1 MFESAEL
8 DHRIDKP
15 TYQAEVPVLRQALL
29 AAQAE
34 VFAKKEFPIVVLI
47 GGVDGAGKGE
57 TVNLLNEWMDPRHIA
72 THAVAAPS
80 DEERERPRLW
90 RFWRALPPKGKM
102 GIFFGSWYTGPILA
116 RAYGELKLRGLD
128 RKLEDIV
135 RLERMLT
142 DEGALIVK
150 LWFHLSKDA
159 QRKRLRSLEKDRL
172 TRWRVTELDW
182 KHFELY
188 DKFSKISAH
197 CISRT
202 STANAPW
209 TIVEGT
215 DARYRSLTAGKALLD
230 AIRARLDQ
238 PRVVPAVHAPPS
250 VAAIDAGPLASRE
263 PTSKDKYERRLGK
276 LQRELNLLSRGK
288 RFRSG
293 SALAIFEGM
302 DAAGKGGAIRRI
314 TGALDARAYRV
325 IPFAA
330 PTEEERAQPYLW
342 RFWRHLPRAG
352 QLAIFDRSWYGR
364 VLVERVEKFCSPA
377 DWLRAYPEINDFEDQ
392 LTQHGTV
399 LVKLWLHV
407 TPDEQLR
414 RFEER
419 QRIAYKNFKITGEDW
434 RNREKWDDYVAATSD
449 MLDRTSTPTAPWTLV
464 AADDKLGARLQIL
477 ETLIDRL
484 S

>member
-1 MFESAEL
+1 M
-8 DHRIDKP
+8 
-15 TYQAEVPVLRQALL
+15 
-29 AAQAE
+29 
-34 VFAKKEFPIVVLI
+34 
-47 GGVDGAGKGE
+47 
-57 TVNLLNEWMDPRHIA
+57 
-72 THAVAAPS
+72 
-80 DEERERPRLW
+80 
-90 RFWRALPPKGKM
+90 
-102 GIFFGSWYTGPILA
+102 
-116 RAYGELKLRGLD
+116 
-128 RKLEDIV
+128 
-135 RLERMLT
+135 
-142 DEGALIVK
+142 
-150 LWFHLSKDA
+150 
-159 QRKRLRSLEKDRL
+159 
-172 TRWRVTELDW
+172 
-182 KHFELY
+182 
-188 DKFSKISAH
+188 
-197 CISRT
+197 
-202 STANAPW
+202 
-209 TIVEGT
+209 
-215 DARYRSLTAGKALLD
+215 
-230 AIRARLDQ
+230 
-238 PRVVPAVHAPPS
+238 
-250 VAAIDAGPLASRE
+250 
-263 PTSKDKYERRLGK
+263 
-276 LQRELNLLSRGK
+276 
-288 RFRSG
+288 
-293 SALAIFEGM
+293 
-302 DAAGKGGAIRRI
+302 
-314 TGALDARAYRV
+314 